1 MPPRLPCEFSLI
13 RYVPDVVKGEFT
25 NIGVL
30 LRAATT
36 SAAPHGN
43 RSEVIVR
50 FTRDWSRVRCMD
62 ADADLGLLE
71 SLESE
76 IAARLADPASLS
88 KPIMQV
94 LEDSFSNSLQISEP
108 RATLAESVAA
118 ELDLLMQLYVE
129 PIKVKRETRRT
140 GRAAIAARMRTEF
153 ERAGVWPLM
162 RKRIAA
168 STYTMPGDPMKLDC
182 GYRPNGVIRIFH
194 AVSLDSDTEAAKV
207 LAWSAPRLREGIRR
221 VESADMDLAAVVEP
235 LRAVTGDAAD
245 AASEDAERYQFG
257 ISTMEAQQIRVLT
270 TADLARAAETARREL
285 GL

>member
-30 LRAATT
+30 LRASTAEK
-36 SAAPHGN
+36 
-43 RSEVIVR
+43 RSDVIVR

-62 ADADLGLLE
+62 AGADLGLLE
-71 SLESE
+71 SLEAE
-76 IAARLADPASLS
+76 IATRLADPASLA
-88 KPIMQV
+88 KPILDV
-94 LEDSFSNSLQISEP
+94 LADSFSNSIQISEP

-118 ELDLLMQLYVE
+118 ELDLLMSLYVE

-140 GRAAIAARMRTEF
+140 GRAAIAAAMRSQF
-153 ERAGVWPLM
+153 EKAGVWPLM

-168 STYTMPGDPMKLDC
+168 ATYTMPGDPMKLDC

-194 AVSLDSDTEAAKV
+194 AVSLEADTEAAKV

-221 VESADMDLAAVVEP
+221 VESAELDLAAVVEP
-235 LRAVTGDAAD
+235 LRSVAGKQVAAESGE
-245 AASEDAERYQFG
+245 AAMEDSERYHFG
-257 ISTMEAQQIRVLT
+257 VSTMEAQQIRVLT
-270 TADLARAAETARREL
+270 TADLARAAETARIEL
-285 GL
+285 RL